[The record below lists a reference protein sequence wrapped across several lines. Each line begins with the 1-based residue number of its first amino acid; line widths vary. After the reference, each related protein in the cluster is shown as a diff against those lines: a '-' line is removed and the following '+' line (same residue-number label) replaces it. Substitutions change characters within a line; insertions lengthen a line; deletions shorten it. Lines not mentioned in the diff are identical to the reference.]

1 MNKLKKEEITN
12 LIFIIPLGIVFL
24 LFILIPFLQ
33 VINLSFFKDA
43 LDGSLFFVGFRNYIK
58 LFQKANFT
66 QILINTLYFTFGG
79 VLLKV
84 GGGFILALILYKDFK
99 FKNIFMFI
107 VLIPWAIPFSISYIT
122 WRWIYDALYGHLNS
136 LLLHLRIIQAP
147 LEWLSNPSFSLWGV
161 LIANSWT
168 GVPFCAFAI
177 LSGLYYIPLDL
188 YEAADIDGANA
199 FQKLSYITLPLIK
212 PVLLIVSTLT
222 AIWTFNNF
230 GAIWL
235 MTQGGPVDY
244 STTLIVG
251 IYRNEFQFNEAGYAS
266 ALSVISAIFLIV
278 LASYYVFYKQKES
291 DLG

>member
-107 VLIPWAIPFSISYIT
+107 VLIPWAIPFSISHIT

-222 AIWTFNNF
+222 AIWTCRNKS
-230 GAIWL
+230 L
-235 MTQGGPVDY
+235 
-244 STTLIVG
+244 VG
-251 IYRNEFQFNEAGYAS
+251 
-266 ALSVISAIFLIV
+266 
-278 LASYYVFYKQKES
+278 SYC
-291 DLG
+291 L